1 MSVTIEF
8 TDEEFDGMLTALYE
22 NLPEASGCSAL
33 RCVDWSYTAFK
44 FVFLDEETGKE
55 HRVNK
60 EQAVEGLRKML
71 HDAAIGKIKMYSR
84 DDWDADTTMC
94 AVQYAI
100 FGEEIYG

>member
-8 TDEEFDGMLTALYE
+8 TDEEFDEMLKELYE
-22 NLPEASGCSAL
+22 NLPESSGGSAL
-33 RCVDWSYTAFK
+33 RCDVWIYHDFDFAFT
-44 FVFLDEETGKE
+44 DEETGKQ
-55 HRVNK
+55 HRVTK
-60 EQAVEGLRKML
+60 QQATDGLKKML